1 MHQSFQSTKRWRLAL
16 MFAAVAAATAC
27 GGGSDPAAPAPAP
40 TPSAPAPS
48 PAAPAPTPA
57 TPAPAPAASTP
68 TAPAPTPPAS
78 TPTAPAPTPPA
89 STPTA
94 PAPTPPA
101 STPTAPA
108 PTPAAS
114 SPTAPAPAPNASAPM
129 PAPTLPPP
137 AAPPATGT
145 INSINVTGFG
155 LPGNRSLQ
163 FRIPSGAAPTAGR
176 PLVIYLHGNGGT
188 SEIPALLSAQTDA
201 KGMAVV
207 ALQGLVFNGTT
218 NWEFRMDGRY
228 AASQAGVRPPQGP
241 DDVQFISDVI
251 DRATAAAN
259 PLLSTK
265 IDPSKVFVVGYSRGA
280 GMAFVAYADP
290 RTKNK
295 IAAIAPVS
303 GTFYCDMATPN
314 VGTFPNG
321 SAPPADADANC
332 GAVCSSA
339 HRRHASW
346 ASGARLPTGSSDR
359 LSWKAR
365 LQASS
370 TQRLGFG
377 QRKRPAHAHGRS
389 P

>member
-1 MHQSFQSTKRWRLAL
+1 
-16 MFAAVAAATAC
+16 
-27 GGGSDPAAPAPAP
+27 
-40 TPSAPAPS
+40 
-48 PAAPAPTPA
+48 
-57 TPAPAPAASTP
+57 
-68 TAPAPTPPAS
+68 
-78 TPTAPAPTPPA
+78 
-89 STPTA
+89 
-94 PAPTPPA
+94 
-101 STPTAPA
+101 
-108 PTPAAS
+108 
-114 SPTAPAPAPNASAPM
+114 M

-332 GAVCSSA
+332 GETGFGFFGPKSSLFQ
-339 HRRHASW
+339 RASPPRILGIWGKVANGEFGSTQLESALASEFNSAFGLW
-346 ASGARLPTGSSDR
+346 ATQAPSSCARPISLNRALSG
-359 LSWKAR
+359 
-365 LQASS
+365 QASTLVYKQAQS
-370 TQRLGFG
+370 ASATSFCAADVSFLLDATQGHVPSGYEEKIVKWFVNEYA
-377 QRKRPAHAHGRS
+377 P
-389 P
+389 